1 MSLRAVG
8 LILQMGVVLQDFVFF
23 YIKKIE
29 NNLTNKVIRIANN
42 KFYIFMLISG

>member
-1 MSLRAVG
+1 VSLRAVG

-42 KFYIFMLISG
+42 KF